1 MISVT
6 TNCERVREG
15 CVEWEEVEPCWA
27 GPRWLE
33 GGANEPRNCA
43 RELAGPGRGASK
55 RRAQSGRDLNVR
67 GREYF

>member
-1 MISVT
+1 M
-6 TNCERVREG
+6 
-15 CVEWEEVEPCWA
+15 EPCWA

-55 RRAQSGRDLNVR
+55 GRAQSGRDLNVR